1 MSMKYAWEVLHQ
13 TGDFDSFQ
21 MLPRSI
27 LSLGMA
33 SWAGIVN
40 ANMCSFPKLIQ
51 EHGLGVVV
59 VRTDISFRRP
69 YGFFSG
75 ESFKISKEMWIT
87 PDRQSFIWQVS
98 FLGVDGHRFA
108 TLDAVG
114 RAVKIDPVS
123 WGAVP
128 TTIELPVLDFFGDD
142 DYYPGETDRA
152 VEKFLRSVR
161 GAVPLAEQTL
171 RKRIHRHECEA
182 ADQWSFVEIGANAA
196 SAREE
201 LLLECRLPEREA
213 VEARGLLNR
222 PLATIKT
229 LIKRPLFLFDH
240 YTIQS
245 SLYELE
251 GVHHVVHRYLSDMG
265 RAKECAVVIESYEEM
280 LDRERQA

>member
-13 TGDFDSFQ
+13 TSDFDAFQ

-40 ANMCSFPKLIQ
+40 ANICSFPKLIRQ
-51 EHGLGVVV
+51 HALGVVV
-59 VRTDISFRRP
+59 VRTDISFVQP
-69 YGFFSG
+69 YAFFSG
-75 ESFKISKEMWIT
+75 ESFKVAKQMWLST
-87 PDRQSFIWQVS
+87 DRQSFIWQVS
-98 FLGVDGHRFA
+98 FLGAGGRPFA

-114 RAVKIDPVS
+114 RAVKIDPAS

-128 TTIELPVLDFFGDD
+128 TKVESPILDCFGDD
-142 DYYPGETDRA
+142 DFRPLATDRG
-152 VEKFLRSVR
+152 VERFLRSIR
-161 GAVPLAEQTL
+161 GARPLAENAL

-201 LLLECRLPEREA
+201 LLLECSPPGDAAIE
-213 VEARGLLNR
+213 VRGLLNR
-222 PLATIKT
+222 PLSTIRT

-245 SLYELE
+245 GLYRMD
-251 GVHHVVHRYLSDMG
+251 GGYHVVHRYLPDMG
-265 RAKECAVVIESYEEM
+265 RAKECAVVIESYDEM
-280 LDRERQA
+280 PGCERPA